1 MSLLKTVVRNLVSVR
16 ALESDDLPGLMH
28 LENIEPGRRWFRHG
42 PPGAGPAMP
51 GAWVATISRLVVGFL
66 VYEFRDEEDTEV
78 SGQATGRPHWPGRRG
93 SDPSAGLRVELLDL
107 LVHPDWRRRGV
118 ARALLERFAPALP
131 LSGPFRIEAA
141 VPERNLPAQLLL
153 RATGFVA
160 VKILHGLGG
169 EDDLYLMERRLG

>member
-28 LENIEPGRRWFRHG
+28 LENSEPGRRWFRHG
-42 PPGAGPAMP
+42 PLAPVPAVP
-51 GAWVATISRLVVGFL
+51 ATWVATISRLVVGYL
-66 VYEFRDEEDTEV
+66 VYEFRDEEDTV
-78 SGQATGRPHWPGRRG
+78 DLGPATGRPHFPARLDGPASVG
-93 SDPSAGLRVELLDL
+93 PRVELLDL

-131 LSGPFRIEAA
+131 WSGPLRVQAA

-153 RATGFVA
+153 RSTGFRA
-160 VKILHGLGG
+160 VKVLRGLGG

>member
-28 LENIEPGRRWFRHG
+28 LEHLEPGRRWFRHG
-42 PPGAGPAMP
+42 PLSPGPATP
-51 GAWVATISRLVVGFL
+51 AAWVATISRLVVGYL

-78 SGQATGRPHWPGRRG
+78 FGQATGRPHFHVRPG
-93 SDPSAGLRVELLDL
+93 SAAGGGPRVELLDL

-118 ARALLERFAPALP
+118 ARALLERFTPALP
-131 LSGPFRIEAA
+131 WSGPLHIQAA

-160 VKILHGLGG
+160 VKILRGLDGD
-169 EDDLYLMERRLG
+169 DDLYVMAHRHS

>member
-28 LENIEPGRRWFRHG
+28 LENSEPGRRWFRHG
-42 PPGAGPAMP
+42 PLTSEPAVP
-51 GAWVATISRLVVGFL
+51 ATWVATISRLVVGYL
-66 VYEFRDEEDTEV
+66 VYEFRDEEDTQV
-78 SGQATGRPHWPGRRG
+78 FGQATGQPHF
-93 SDPSAGLRVELLDL
+93 PSRQEPAAADGPRVDLLDL

-131 LSGPFRIEAA
+131 WSGPLRVQAA

-153 RATGFVA
+153 RSTGFRA
-160 VKILHGLGG
+160 VKILRGLAGG
-169 EDDLYLMERRLG
+169 DDLYLMERRLG